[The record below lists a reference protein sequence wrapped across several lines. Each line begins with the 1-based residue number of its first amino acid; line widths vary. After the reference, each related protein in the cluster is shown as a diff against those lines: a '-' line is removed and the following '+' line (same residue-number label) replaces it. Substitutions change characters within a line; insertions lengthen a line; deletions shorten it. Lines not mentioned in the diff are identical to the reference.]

1 MINEITSEKTTEWG
15 AFGGILRREFKLS
28 LAWWIQFF
36 PSTQEQTIESWWTNV
51 LLDSSDLDSHFESW
65 AVLKTHPT
73 DSSSGRWPTSKL
85 VRHERGWLPFQFPL
99 AAVSGSSEFRVSVL
113 YPFPFIFYYLYL
125 LTLKSTW
132 KKITL
137 TFVCPL
143 SPAGSHCF
151 LAELSWQKTTKKKK
165 FTQDDLCLMGWNR
178 TSQNGLC
185 DTLTKP
191 TPVPLMWNRLGNV
204 SVELEGE
211 WLGFGLL
218 FLREHH
224 MY

>member
-73 DSSSGRWPTSKL
+73 DGSSGRWPTSKL

-113 YPFPFIFYYLYL
+113 YPFPFIFYL
-125 LTLKSTW
+125 
-132 KKITL
+132 I
-137 TFVCPL
+137 
-143 SPAGSHCF
+143 
-151 LAELSWQKTTKKKK
+151 
-165 FTQDDLCLMGWNR
+165 
-178 TSQNGLC
+178 
-185 DTLTKP
+185 
-191 TPVPLMWNRLGNV
+191 
-204 SVELEGE
+204 
-211 WLGFGLL
+211 L
-218 FLREHH
+218 FLQMRKLRHEDAKYLVLGHVVRK
-224 MY
+224 Y